1 MIMKMNKL
9 VTTSLLGVSLL
20 TTAYAGVVPNMESYK
35 AEITKIRRTETPG
48 KVLSLVQS
56 VDQEI
61 RLDLSVALLK
71 VVADRSH
78 SLLPSTVS
86 SLSSKFPAFA
96 ADLAAEASK
105 LAPEYATSIA
115 QAASVSAPAQSHLI
129 AAAVAKQNPSKAV
142 RIART
147 VSEVLPGRELQ
158 IAYYVSQI
166 EPQVSRGL
174 SSELQSGF
182 NYLNQEVVLSS
193 DLLAAAAANLTS
205 IKAEGFQAQKTVA
218 QAEAAEL
225 VAAILTKTP
234 EAERAA
240 VSAQLTTLLDP
251 KNKVNLSDI
260 RALSKGESVSV
271 GGTTTSLSTVLSN
284 AGSTADVTTVQL
296 DDTEVATSQTT
307 AKTAVETKVKELVA
321 ETAASTTLTAVEKKA
336 LITKLAP
343 TADTTAVDDIISAG
357 EANPGNA
364 AAIQATVQE
373 KAGAAV
379 TTNVETSAG
388 AATTADTTVET
399 KVVTDAYGSV

>member
-56 VDQEI
+56 ADQEI

-96 ADLAAEASK
+96 AELAAEASK

-129 AAAVAKQNPSKAV
+129 AAAVARQNPSKAV

-147 VSEVLPGRELQ
+147 VSEVLPSHELQ
-158 IAYYVSQI
+158 ISYYVSQV

-174 SSELQSGF
+174 SNDLQSGF
-182 NYLNQEVVLSS
+182 NYLNQEVVLSN
-193 DLLAAAAANLTS
+193 DFLAAAAATLSS
-205 IKAEGFQAQKTVA
+205 ITAKGFLAQQTVA
-218 QAEAAEL
+218 QAEADEL
-225 VAAILTKTP
+225 VASILDKTP
-234 EAERAA
+234 EADRAA
-240 VSAQLTTLLDP
+240 VAAQLTTLLNP
-251 KNKVNLSDI
+251 NNKVKLSDI
-260 RALSKGESVSV
+260 RALSKGEDVTV
-271 GGTTTSLSTVLSN
+271 GGTKASLTTVFEAAGSN
-284 AGSTADVTTVQL
+284 AVITDIQL
-296 DDTEVATSQTT
+296 TNKEVADTQTT
-307 AKTAVETKVKELVA
+307 AKAAVETKIKELVA
-321 ETAASTTLTAVEKKA
+321 QTALDPSIGAEQKKA
-336 LITKLAP
+336 IIKNLAP
-343 TADTTAVDDIISAG
+343 TADIAAV
-357 EANPGNA
+357 EAI
-364 AAIQATVQE
+364 IQAGQDNPNDLAAVVADE
-373 KAGAAV
+373 AGAAIK
-379 TTNVETSAG
+379 TNVDTTAG
-388 AATTADTTVET
+388 AATTAEGTVET
-399 KVVTDAYGSV
+399 RVVTDAYGAV

>member
-35 AEITKIRRTETPG
+35 VEITKIRRTETPG

-56 VDQEI
+56 ADQEI

-96 ADLAAEASK
+96 AELAAEASK

-147 VSEVLPGRELQ
+147 VSEVLPSHELQ
-158 IAYYVSQI
+158 ISYFVSQV
-166 EPQVSRGL
+166 EPQVARGL
-174 SSELQSGF
+174 STDLQNGL
-182 NYLNQEVVLSS
+182 NYLGQDIALGF
-193 DLLAAAAANLTS
+193 DYYAGAAQFSKS
-205 IKAEGFQAQKTVA
+205 IATGGFKGQSTVA

-225 VAAILTKTP
+225 VFQVLSKTP
-234 EAERAA
+234 PAEQAA
-240 VSAQLTTLLDP
+240 VKAQLDVLLNP
-251 KNKVNLSDI
+251 ANKLKLSDI
-260 RALSKGESVSV
+260 RSLSQGGSVSLPG
-271 GGTTTSLSTVLSN
+271 GGTTSLTTVFSD
-284 AGSTADVTTVQL
+284 AGATTDPTTVQL
-296 DDTEVATSQTT
+296 DATEVST
-307 AKTAVETKVKELVA
+307 AGSTAVTQVQVAVVNAVKDLAKNTGLTAAQKTAAIK
-321 ETAASTTLTAVEKKA
+321 
-336 LITKLAP
+336 KLAP
-343 TADTTAVDDIISAG
+343 TAGDAAVAAIVNATPEEVDQAVDD
-357 EANPGNA
+357 NA
-364 AAIQATVQE
+364 AASINVNVSTTGGSATV
-373 KAGAAV
+373 
-379 TTNVETSAG
+379 
-388 AATTADTTVET
+388 ADTTVEVR
-399 KVVTDAYGSV
+399 VVTDAYGAL

>member
-48 KVLSLVQS
+48 KVLNLVQS

-96 ADLAAEASK
+96 AELAAEASK

-147 VSEVLPGRELQ
+147 VSEVLPSHELQ
-158 IAYYVSQI
+158 ISYFVSQV
-166 EPQVSRGL
+166 EPQVARGL
-174 SSELQSGF
+174 STELQTGLSYLGQDIALGF
-182 NYLNQEVVLSS
+182 DYSAGAQAF
-193 DLLAAAAANLTS
+193 AASVANG
-205 IKAEGFQAQKTVA
+205 GFQGQSTVA

-225 VAAILTKTP
+225 VFQVLSKTP
-234 EAERAA
+234 PAEQAA
-240 VSAQLTTLLDP
+240 VKAQLDVLLNP
-251 KNKVNLSDI
+251 ANKLKLSDI
-260 RALSKGESVSV
+260 RALSTGGSVSV
-271 GGTTTSLSTVLSN
+271 GGVPTTLGTVFTA
-284 AGSTADVTTVQL
+284 AGSTSDPTTVQL
-296 DDTEVATSQTT
+296 DATEVSAAGTT
-307 AKTAVETKVKELVA
+307 AVTKVQEAVVSYVKTIASNPDLSA
-321 ETAASTTLTAVEKKA
+321 DAKSAAIK
-336 LITKLAP
+336 KLAP
-343 TADTTAVDDIISAG
+343 TAGT
-357 EANPGNA
+357 
-364 AAIQATVQE
+364 AAIQAIITAAPE
-373 KAGAAV
+373 NLDAAIADNAKASV
-379 TTNVETSAG
+379 ESNV
-388 AATTADTTVET
+388 ATTGGSATIADTTVEVR
-399 KVVTDAYGSV
+399 VVTDAYGAL

>member
-96 ADLAAEASK
+96 AELAAEASK

-147 VSEVLPGRELQ
+147 VSEVLPSHELQ
-158 IAYYVSQI
+158 ISYFVSQV
-166 EPQVSRGL
+166 EPQVARGL
-174 SSELQSGF
+174 STELQTALSYLGQDIVLGFDYYAGAAQSSKSIASG
-182 NYLNQEVVLSS
+182 
-193 DLLAAAAANLTS
+193 
-205 IKAEGFQAQKTVA
+205 GFKGQSTVA

-225 VAAILTKTP
+225 IFQVLSKTP
-234 EAERAA
+234 VADQAA
-240 VSAQLTTLLDP
+240 VKAKLDTLITTGT
-251 KNKVNLSDI
+251 KLSDI
-260 RALSKGESVSV
+260 RALSQGQATSTGITLTTVFEGTSV
-271 GGTTTSLSTVLSN
+271 TDT
-284 AGSTADVTTVQL
+284 TTVQL
-296 DDTEVATSQTT
+296 STTDVSTAGTTAVTEVQ
-307 AKTAVETKVKELVA
+307 KAVVAAVKQVA
-321 ETAASTTLTAVEKKA
+321 SNPALSADAKKA
-336 LITKLAP
+336 AIKALAP
-343 TADTTAVDDIISAG
+343 TA
-357 EANPGNA
+357 GNA
-364 AAIQATVQE
+364 AVEAIVNATPEQLDTAVTDNAEAAINSNVSTTGGSATIANTEVTVQ
-373 KAGAAV
+373 
-379 TTNVETSAG
+379 
-388 AATTADTTVET
+388 
-399 KVVTDAYGSV
+399 VVTDAYGAL

>member
-20 TTAYAGVVPNMESYK
+20 TTAYAGVVPNMDSYK

-56 VDQEI
+56 ADQEV

-96 ADLAAEASK
+96 AELAAEASK

-147 VSEVLPGRELQ
+147 VSEVLPSHELQ
-158 IAYYVSQI
+158 ISYFVSQV
-166 EPQVSRGL
+166 EPQVARGL
-174 SSELQSGF
+174 STDLQTALSYLGQDIALGFDFYAGAAQSAASISSG
-182 NYLNQEVVLSS
+182 
-193 DLLAAAAANLTS
+193 
-205 IKAEGFQAQKTVA
+205 GFKGQSTVA

-225 VAAILTKTP
+225 IFKVLSKTP
-234 EAERAA
+234 AADQAA
-240 VSAQLTTLLDP
+240 VKAKLDSLVTSGA
-251 KNKVNLSDI
+251 KLSDI
-260 RALSKGESVSV
+260 RALSQGQATS
-271 GGTTTSLSTVLSN
+271 GGVTL
-284 AGSTADVTTVQL
+284 TTVFEGTSVADPTTVEL
-296 DDTEVATSQTT
+296 DAGEVSDA
-307 AKTAVETKVKELVA
+307 AATAVVEVQKAVVAAVKEIALNPNVP
-321 ETAASTTLTAVEKKA
+321 AADKA
-336 LITKLAP
+336 AAIAKLAP
-343 TADTTAVDDIISAG
+343 AALPEEITAIVNATPETIDAVVATNAEEKINTNVATTG
-357 EANPGNA
+357 GNA
-364 AAIQATVQE
+364 AI
-373 KAGAAV
+373 
-379 TTNVETSAG
+379 
-388 AATTADTTVET
+388 ADTTVDVR
-399 KVVTDAYGSV
+399 VVTDAYGAL

>member
-96 ADLAAEASK
+96 AELAAEASK

-147 VSEVLPGRELQ
+147 VSEVLPSHELQ
-158 IAYYVSQI
+158 ISYYVSQV
-166 EPQVSRGL
+166 EPQVARGL
-174 SSELQSGF
+174 STDLQNGLSYLGQNIALGF
-182 NYLNQEVVLSS
+182 DYSAGAQAF
-193 DLLAAAAANLTS
+193 AASVSTG
-205 IKAEGFQAQKTVA
+205 GFKGQSTVA

-225 VAAILTKTP
+225 VFQVLSKTP
-234 EAERAA
+234 PAEQAA
-240 VSAQLTTLLDP
+240 VKAQLDNLLKP
-251 KNKVNLSDI
+251 ENRLKLSDI
-260 RALSKGESVSV
+260 RALAQGNPVTLP
-271 GGTTTSLSTVLSN
+271 GGATSSLTTVFAD
-284 AGSTADVTTVQL
+284 AGSTTDTTTVQL
-296 DDTEVATSQTT
+296 VEAEVNTATATAVVKVQEAVVAFVKEIAADTSLSNE
-307 AKTAVETKVKELVA
+307 AKTEAIKV
-321 ETAASTTLTAVEKKA
+321 
-336 LITKLAP
+336 LAP
-343 TADTTAVDDIISAG
+343 TATVEQIQTIVTAAPEDVAAAVD
-357 EANPGNA
+357 NNA
-364 AAIQATVQE
+364 
-373 KAGAAV
+373 KAAV
-379 TTNVETSAG
+379 ESNV
-388 AATTADTTVET
+388 ATTGGSSGIADTTVEVR
-399 KVVTDAYGSV
+399 VVTDAYGAL

>member
-96 ADLAAEASK
+96 AELAAEASK

-147 VSEVLPGRELQ
+147 VSEVLPSHELQ
-158 IAYYVSQI
+158 ISYFVSQV
-166 EPQVSRGL
+166 EPQVARGL
-174 SSELQSGF
+174 STELQTGLSYLGQNIALGF
-182 NYLNQEVVLSS
+182 DYSAGAQAF
-193 DLLAAAAANLTS
+193 AASVSTG
-205 IKAEGFQAQKTVA
+205 GFKGQSTVA

-225 VAAILTKTP
+225 VFQVLSKTP
-234 EAERAA
+234 PAEQAA
-240 VSAQLTTLLDP
+240 VKAQLDNLLKP
-251 KNKVNLSDI
+251 ENRLKLSDI
-260 RALSKGESVSV
+260 RALAQGNPVTLP
-271 GGTTTSLSTVLSN
+271 GGATSSLTTVFAD
-284 AGSTADVTTVQL
+284 AGSTTDTTTVQL
-296 DDTEVATSQTT
+296 VEAEVNTATATAVVKVQEAVVAFVKEIAADTSLSND
-307 AKTAVETKVKELVA
+307 AKTEAIK
-321 ETAASTTLTAVEKKA
+321 
-336 LITKLAP
+336 KLAP
-343 TADTTAVDDIISAG
+343 TAGD
-357 EANPGNA
+357 
-364 AAIQATVQE
+364 AAIQAIVTAAPEDV
-373 KAGAAV
+373 AAAV
-379 TTNVETSAG
+379 DNNAKAAVESNV
-388 AATTADTTVET
+388 ATTGGSSAIADTTVEVR
-399 KVVTDAYGSV
+399 VVTDAYGAL

>member
-96 ADLAAEASK
+96 AELAAEASK

-147 VSEVLPGRELQ
+147 VSEVLPSHELQ
-158 IAYYVSQI
+158 ISYFVSQV
-166 EPQVSRGL
+166 EPQVARGL
-174 SSELQSGF
+174 STELQTGLSYLGQDIALGF
-182 NYLNQEVVLSS
+182 DYSAGAQ
-193 DLLAAAAANLTS
+193 AFTAS
-205 IKAEGFQAQKTVA
+205 IATGGFQGQSTVA

-225 VAAILTKTP
+225 VFQVLSKTP
-234 EAERAA
+234 PAEQAA
-240 VSAQLTTLLDP
+240 VKAQLDVLLNP
-251 KNKVNLSDI
+251 ANKLKLSDI
-260 RALSKGESVSV
+260 RALSTGGSVSV
-271 GGTTTSLSTVLSN
+271 GGVSTTLGTVFTA
-284 AGSTADVTTVQL
+284 AGATTDPTTVQL
-296 DDTEVATSQTT
+296 DATEVSTAGTT
-307 AKTAVETKVKELVA
+307 AVTKVQEAVVTYVKTIASNPALSDA
-321 ETAASTTLTAVEKKA
+321 DKSAAIK
-336 LITKLAP
+336 KLAP
-343 TADTTAVDDIISAG
+343 TA
-357 EANPGNA
+357 GN
-364 AAIQATVQE
+364 AAIQAIITAAPE
-373 KAGAAV
+373 DLDAAIADNAKAAV
-379 TTNVETSAG
+379 DSNV
-388 AATTADTTVET
+388 ATTGGSATIADTTVEVR
-399 KVVTDAYGSV
+399 VVTDAYGAL

>member
-96 ADLAAEASK
+96 AELAAEASK

-147 VSEVLPGRELQ
+147 VSEVLPSHELQ
-158 IAYYVSQI
+158 ISYFVSQV
-166 EPQVSRGL
+166 EPQVARGL
-174 SSELQSGF
+174 STELQTGLSYLGQDIALGF
-182 NYLNQEVVLSS
+182 DYSAGAQ
-193 DLLAAAAANLTS
+193 AFTAS
-205 IKAEGFQAQKTVA
+205 IATGGFQGQSTVA

-225 VAAILTKTP
+225 VFQVLSKTP
-234 EAERAA
+234 PAEQAA
-240 VSAQLTTLLDP
+240 VKAQLDVLLNP
-251 KNKVNLSDI
+251 ANKLKLSDI
-260 RALSKGESVSV
+260 RALSTGGSVSV
-271 GGTTTSLSTVLSN
+271 GGVSTTLGTVFTA
-284 AGSTADVTTVQL
+284 AGATTDPTTVQL
-296 DDTEVATSQTT
+296 DATEVSTAGTT
-307 AKTAVETKVKELVA
+307 AVTKVQEAVVTYVKTIASNPALSEA
-321 ETAASTTLTAVEKKA
+321 EKSDAIKT
-336 LITKLAP
+336 LAP
-343 TADTTAVDDIISAG
+343 TA
-357 EANPGNA
+357 GN
-364 AAIQATVQE
+364 AAIQAIITAAPE
-373 KAGAAV
+373 DLDAAIADNAKAAV
-379 TTNVETSAG
+379 DSNV
-388 AATTADTTVET
+388 ATTGGSATIADTTVEVR
-399 KVVTDAYGSV
+399 VVTDAYGAL

>member
-48 KVLSLVQS
+48 KVLNLVQS

-96 ADLAAEASK
+96 AELAAEASK

-147 VSEVLPGRELQ
+147 VSEVLPSHELQ
-158 IAYYVSQI
+158 ISYFVSQV
-166 EPQVSRGL
+166 EPQVARGL
-174 SSELQSGF
+174 STELQTGLSYLGQDIALGF
-182 NYLNQEVVLSS
+182 DYSAGAAQFSTSVASKGFKGQE
-193 DLLAAAAANLTS
+193 
-205 IKAEGFQAQKTVA
+205 TVA

-225 VAAILTKTP
+225 IFQVLSKTP
-234 EAERAA
+234 PAEQAA
-240 VSAQLTTLLDP
+240 VKAQLDTLLAP
-251 KNKVNLSDI
+251 ANKLKLSDI
-260 RALSKGESVSV
+260 RALSTGGSVSV
-271 GGTTTSLSTVLSN
+271 GGVPTTLGTVFTA
-284 AGSTADVTTVQL
+284 AGSTSDPTTVQL
-296 DDTEVATSQTT
+296 DATEVSAAGTT
-307 AKTAVETKVKELVA
+307 AVTKVQEAVVSYVKTIASNPDLSA
-321 ETAASTTLTAVEKKA
+321 DAKSAAIK
-336 LITKLAP
+336 KLAP
-343 TADTTAVDDIISAG
+343 TAGT
-357 EANPGNA
+357 
-364 AAIQATVQE
+364 AAIQAIITAAPE
-373 KAGAAV
+373 NLDAAIADNAKASV
-379 TTNVETSAG
+379 ESNV
-388 AATTADTTVET
+388 ATTGGSATIADTTVEVR
-399 KVVTDAYGSV
+399 VVTDAYGAL